1 MADDQIRTL
10 SLIVVVSL
18 KLPET
23 PCIVIVN
30 VPVVALLLAVSVRTL
45 VLVAGFVPND
55 ARHARSHAGSR
66 QSDATGEAT
75 RGMNRDRAGSV
86 RAARDGNGRR

>member
-55 ARHARSHAGSR
+55 AVTPDPMPVA
-66 QSDATGEAT
+66 
-75 RGMNRDRAGSV
+75 DRVTLPVKPPVG
-86 RAARDGNGRR
+86 

>member
-30 VPVVALLLAVSVRTL
+30 VPVVALLLAVSVSTL

-55 ARHARSHAGSR
+55 AVHARSHAGGCQR
-66 QSDATGEAT
+66 DAASEAAGRCDGDLGCPA
-75 RGMNRDRAGSV
+75 RGPI
-86 RAARDGNGRR
+86 NG